1 MSPES
6 FNHTMPRGLLPRQL
20 KVLGFLDHLSW
31 SNLIHFTNFCGLGC
45 HPQWNINMYGSL
57 GTGVICL
64 LWTWRMFWVLLT
76 VGCCGKW
83 VLSRACRYWKR
94 NSLHL
99 SCATDSFQIIT
110 LDFEIEN
117 VQIQSWFES
126 PLRSDLCQIR
136 LTLHLYKLS
145 DGIR

>member
-1 MSPES
+1 MSPEA

-31 SNLIHFTNFCGLGC
+31 SIFDPFYLFLWPWLPSSVKHLCVWKLRYWSNLSAVNLED
-45 HPQWNINMYGSL
+45 
-57 GTGVICL
+57 
-64 LWTWRMFWVLLT
+64 VLSASA

-83 VLSRACRYWKR
+83 VLSRACGYWKR

-99 SCATDSFQIIT
+99 ACATDSFQIIT

-126 PLRSDLCQIR
+126 PLHSDLCQIW
-136 LTLHLYKLS
+136 LTLSLCKLS